1 MLEWILNLMDW
12 YVETDF
18 EIDELGFKKVREVF
32 LL

>member
-1 MLEWILNLMDW
+1 MLKWISNLMDW

-18 EIDELGFKKVREVF
+18 EIDGLGFKKVRDVF